1 MAQTKD
7 TVKKPQPSPP
17 PFPQGGFHNEVEIW
31 SEAFRRISPTPPRP
45 VAEDSPPRVHGGL
58 VLAGGQ
64 NNWRTP
70 CKNTDSAHRRHHGAA
85 SERRARAHGPAAR
98 VQAVCGGRGK
108 MAGRGGGTSGT
119 SGSGSASCIA
129 RPRLAGAIC
138 FSVCFCHT
146 ILANLAMVCRLS
158 RPNTG
163 CSQLKERGVLSK
175 CNCHNCNCQLQLPTF
190 PRARAAHPLPN
201 PRPCTTPCPPSS
213 RPPPRPSPA
222 PPRGATSLARARPR
236 PPRQWA
242 SRATSPSLP
251 SRRATRACARVHVR
265 RGSWRMGGAASWHQ
279 PRPAE

>member
-1 MAQTKD
+1 MAQTRD

-85 SERRARAHGPAAR
+85 SERRARAHSPSAR
-98 VQAVCGGRGK
+98 VQALCGGRGK

-129 RPRLAGAIC
+129 RESLRWGGQISCFFATDFEIWMAIMTV
-138 FSVCFCHT
+138 FSDHF
-146 ILANLAMVCRLS
+146 
-158 RPNTG
+158 G
-163 CSQLKERGVLSK
+163 C
-175 CNCHNCNCQLQLPTF
+175 
-190 PRARAAHPLPN
+190 
-201 PRPCTTPCPPSS
+201 
-213 RPPPRPSPA
+213 
-222 PPRGATSLARARPR
+222 
-236 PPRQWA
+236 
-242 SRATSPSLP
+242 
-251 SRRATRACARVHVR
+251 
-265 RGSWRMGGAASWHQ
+265 WHQ
-279 PRPAE
+279 LSSLQ